1 MPASFGSQRGVLHE
15 SFDAAAVGLLARGGG
30 EDDVALQ
37 LDARIDDL
45 ADGGHHRSDAA
56 FHVDGA
62 ASIDAAADLGRLEG
76 RVGPWLFAGADHVG
90 VADEQAAPA
99 VAAGFDMGDDIRP
112 LLVPAVDPAIH
123 PVPAE
128 FSFNDPGGRQ
138 FTPAGG
144 RVGPDQVFQQVL
156 HRTGIIHCSE
166 RPNQAPFAG
175 PVTIRKSKAGGPGF
189 LLRTKLEFP
198 DNTGFKGIRPSTR
211 SLNGT
216 CIEWLGKTSECGK
229 PIASRQGQAG
239 ALPTEVFSSRKI
251 KFEASKSTLEAKKE
265 EAQLTKIQCDR
276 LDLELRSRDE
286 EVSKLRAS
294 LNNSKSNKEYAAILT
309 QLNTTRAD
317 NSKIETQILELM
329 KAVEADDEEC
339 KKIRTQIEEQ
349 KQLLEEVRKKAETAS
364 VEHEA
369 EIARI
374 QTEWDAVAK
383 NIPRERLT
391 IFNRVAD
398 TYDGEAV
405 VRVEQQDDRSEA
417 YSCGGCFMG
426 ITAESV
432 NLLMTRD
439 EIIRCPNC
447 TRILVLGELPE

>member
-1 MPASFGSQRGVLHE
+1 LR
-15 SFDAAAVGLLARGGG
+15 AAKAKLARS
-30 EDDVALQ
+30 
-37 LDARIDDL
+37 R
-45 ADGGHHRSDAA
+45 RS
-56 FHVDGA
+56 
-62 ASIDAAADLGRLEG
+62 ILIQE
-76 RVGPWLFAGADHVG
+76 
-90 VADEQAAPA
+90 
-99 VAAGFDMGDDIRP
+99 
-112 LLVPAVDPAIH
+112 
-123 PVPAE
+123 
-128 FSFNDPGGRQ
+128 N
-138 FTPAGG
+138 
-144 RVGPDQVFQQVL
+144 QV
-156 HRTGIIHCSE
+156 
-166 RPNQAPFAG
+166 
-175 PVTIRKSKAGGPGF
+175 
-189 LLRTKLEFP
+189 
-198 DNTGFKGIRPSTR
+198 R
-211 SLNGT
+211 SLQ
-216 CIEWLGKTSECGK
+216 S
-229 PIASRQGQAG
+229 A
-239 ALPTEVFSSRKI
+239 
-251 KFEASKSTLEAKKE
+251 LEAKKE

-369 EIARI
+369 EIATI

-426 ITAESV
+426 VTAESV